1 MSTCRTLNLYYGYTY
16 ATEKNA
22 NIPKNNH
29 EYWKNKLEGNVK
41 RDKKNYVK
49 LESMGIKV
57 TVVWECE
64 IKQMSKDKIS
74 LEDHIVNILCEITN
88 HI

>member
-1 MSTCRTLNLYYGYTY
+1 MS
-16 ATEKNA
+16 
-22 NIPKNNH
+22 
-29 EYWKNKLEGNVK
+29 
-41 RDKKNYVK
+41 
-49 LESMGIKV
+49 IKV